1 MDWQAIKTE
10 YITTKTSYRKLAA
23 KYGVSATAIAN
34 KSKAE
39 NWLEQREQFLNK
51 TFTKTV
57 EVASKKQVDRMTR
70 IMDASDRLLDKLEK
84 AIDELDMHLT
94 THKVKTKVIEY
105 HNYERPD
112 KPTKEIIEEDEKL
125 IEFTSIIDRKGLLA
139 VTDALKNLKDIQMIK
154 SELDR
159 QEQEAKI
166 AKLRKEAEEEDKTSE
181 VAIIIE
187 GGEDSWAE

>member
-57 EVASKKQVDRMTR
+57 EVASNKQADRMAR
-70 IMDASDRLLDKLEK
+70 IMDASDRLLEKLEK
-84 AIDELDMHLT
+84 AIGELDMHLA
-94 THKVKTKVIEY
+94 THKTKTKVIEY

-112 KPTKEIIEEDEKL
+112 KPTKEIIEEEEKL

-166 AKLRKEAEEEDKTSE
+166 AKLRKEAEEEEKLTE
-181 VAIIIE
+181 VEVIIE
-187 GGEDSWAE
+187 GGEDDWAD

>member
-1 MDWQAIKTE
+1 MDWQSIKTE
-10 YITTKTSYRKLAA
+10 YITTKTSYRKLAS

-34 KSKAE
+34 KSKVE
-39 NWLEQREQFLNK
+39 KWVEQREQFLNK

-57 EVASKKQVDRMTR
+57 EVASKKQADRMAR
-70 IMDASDRLLDKLEK
+70 IMDASDRLLEKLEK
-84 AIDELDMHLT
+84 AIDELDLHLA
-94 THKVKTKVIEY
+94 THKTKTKVIEY
-105 HNYERPD
+105 HNSERPD
-112 KPTKEIIEEDEKL
+112 KPTKEIIEEEEKL

-139 VTDALKNLKDIQMIK
+139 VTDALKNLKDVQMIK

-166 AKLRKEAEEEDKTSE
+166 AKLRKEAEEEDKTNE
-181 VAIIIE
+181 VVITIE

>member
-57 EVASKKQVDRMTR
+57 EVASKKQADRMAR
-70 IMDASDRLLDKLEK
+70 IMDASDRLLEKLEK
-84 AIDELDMHLT
+84 AIGELDMHLA
-94 THKVKTKVIEY
+94 THKTKTKVIEY

-112 KPTKEIIEEDEKL
+112 KPTKEIIEEEEKL

-166 AKLRKEAEEEDKTSE
+166 AKLRKEAEEEEKLTE
-181 VAIIIE
+181 VEVIIE
-187 GGEDSWAE
+187 GGEDDWAD

>member
-10 YITTKTSYRKLAA
+10 YITTKTSYRKLAT

-57 EVASKKQVDRMTR
+57 EVASKKQVDRMAR
-70 IMDASDRLLDKLEK
+70 IMDASDRLLEKLEK
-84 AIDELDMHLT
+84 AIEELDMHLA
-94 THKVKTKVIEY
+94 THKTKTKVIEY

-112 KPTKEIIEEDEKL
+112 KPTKEIIEEEEKL

-166 AKLRKEAEEEDKTSE
+166 AKLRKEAEEEDKLTE
-181 VAIIIE
+181 VEVIIE
-187 GGEDSWAE
+187 GGEDDWAD

>member
-57 EVASKKQVDRMTR
+57 EVASKKQADRMAR
-70 IMDASDRLLDKLEK
+70 IMDASDRLLEKLEK
-84 AIDELDMHLT
+84 AIGELDMHLT

-105 HNYERPD
+105 RNDLRPD